1 MEHQETAQQH
11 SGNPEH
17 EGLSTFGTTPRPT
30 TPVGDVPLH
39 VLADLAWSTLMKAN
53 DPVHPQVLVRGRN
66 LAYVASDGRGGLAL
80 DEHNRATLRDR
91 LSETGRYVKVSAK
104 GAETEVYP
112 PNDIADTLLERDP
125 SKYQGAPQV
134 DRVVSVPV
142 FAPDG
147 SLINEPGYHRTARVY
162 YRPVSGLEEL
172 PPVTGDMVDRHEAVD
187 WIRNELFAE
196 FPFVEPADFAN
207 AVALFLLPFA
217 RDLIE
222 GLTPMH
228 AALAPSPGSGK
239 DALVDTA
246 LRPSCGTVPKT
257 AEIKSDDE
265 MRKQITAHLL
275 AGSSALVFDN
285 IKTGLDSGALAAA
298 LTADVWRDRVL
309 QHSKSVLLP
318 IRNVWALTAN
328 NLRTTSEQARR
339 MVPIFLDAQMER
351 PDKRQFSRDLDTWIP
366 RNRAMAVWAALTL
379 IESWRTAERP
389 EFFNSYTGEFQLPLG
404 TRILN
409 SYSSWSRVMGGILLN
424 AEITGFLENHDK
436 MFTYADD
443 EDADL
448 AVFLAEWHAAE
459 PEPRSVPELVTR
471 LWSLT
476 SDPDRPLS
484 NNGLWSSLPPKLRD
498 ARDNERS
505 GALGSLLQ
513 HNQDRVFGNHKVIKH
528 AGRPKRWQ
536 VVKLG

>member
-1 MEHQETAQQH
+1 M
-11 SGNPEH
+11 
-17 EGLSTFGTTPRPT
+17 
-30 TPVGDVPLH
+30 V
-39 VLADLAWSTLMKAN
+39 
-53 DPVHPQVLVRGRN
+53 
-66 LAYVASDGRGGLAL
+66 
-80 DEHNRATLRDR
+80 
-91 LSETGRYVKVSAK
+91 
-104 GAETEVYP
+104 
-112 PNDIADTLLERDP
+112 DTLLERDP
-125 SKYQGAPQV
+125 SKYDGAPQV

-172 PPVTGDMVDRHEAVD
+172 PPVTGDMIDRYEAVD

-366 RNRAMAVWAALTL
+366 RNRAMAVWSALTV

-389 EFFNSYTGEFQLPLG
+389 EFFDSYTAEFRRPAG

-409 SYSSWSRVMGGILLN
+409 SYSSWSRVMGGDPAQCRDHGLSRESRQDVHLRRRRGRRSGGVPGGM
-424 AEITGFLENHDK
+424 ACRRARAAVGAGARDPALESHQRSRS
-436 MFTYADD
+436 
-443 EDADL
+443 
-448 AVFLAEWHAAE
+448 AAE
-459 PEPRSVPELVTR
+459 QQRALVEPAAEASRRARQRALGRARLAASVQPGSRLRQSQGRQARRAPEPLAGGQACLVAESSEPALSTMRVQAEVAR
-471 LWSLT
+471 LKPWRRLARPTFLHPCSL
-476 SDPDRPLS
+476 SR
-484 NNGLWSSLPPKLRD
+484 
-498 ARDNERS
+498 A
-505 GALGSLLQ
+505 
-513 HNQDRVFGNHKVIKH
+513 
-528 AGRPKRWQ
+528 
-536 VVKLG
+536 

>member
-1 MEHQETAQQH
+1 MQQLEMTLDATGAPTAA
-11 SGNPEH
+11 
-17 EGLSTFGTTPRPT
+17 RPT
-30 TPVGDVPLH
+30 APVGDVPLH
-39 VLADLAWSTLMKAN
+39 VLADFAWSTLTEAN
-53 DPVHPQVLVRGRN
+53 DSVHPQVLVRGRN
-66 LAYVASDGRGGLAL
+66 LAYVGSDGQGGLVL

-91 LSETGRYVKVSAK
+91 LSETGRYVRVSSK
-104 GAETEVYP
+104 GDETEVYP
-112 PNDIADTLLERDP
+112 PNEITETLLERDP
-125 SKYQGAPQV
+125 SKYVGAPQV

-147 SLINEPGYHRTARVY
+147 SLITEPGYHPTARVY
-162 YRPVSGLEEL
+162 YSPAPGLEDL
-172 PPVTGDMVDRHEAVD
+172 APVTGDDEDLREALA
-187 WIRNELFAE
+187 WIREELFAE
-196 FPFVEPADFAN
+196 FPFVEPADFAH

-275 AGSSALVFDN
+275 AAAPALVFDN

-298 LTADVWRDRVL
+298 LTADVWRDRML

-351 PDKRQFSRDLDTWIP
+351 PDKRQFRRDLDTWIP
-366 RNRAMAVWAALTL
+366 RNRATAVWAALTV

-389 EFFNSYTGEFQLPLG
+389 ECFDSYTAEFRPLLG

-424 AEITGFLENHDK
+424 AGISGFLANHDK

-448 AVFLAEWHAAE
+448 AVFLAAWHAAE
-459 PEPRSVPELVTR
+459 PEPRPVPELVTL
-471 LWSLT
+471 LWNLG

-484 NNGLWSSLPPKLRD
+484 NYGVWSSLPPKLRD

-505 GALGSLLQ
+505 VALGSLLQ
-513 HNQDRVFGNHKVIKH
+513 YNQDRVFGNHKVVKH
-528 AGRPKRWQ
+528 AGRPNRWQ
-536 VVKLG
+536 VVKLA